1 MSIENVEQAVA
12 ELSPVVDHA
21 VSTVGRLTAK
31 LDEMDAKDAR
41 LDALAGQLRNLKDVL
56 ASTFGTPEA

>member
-1 MSIENVEQAVA
+1 MSVDNVEAAVA

-21 VSTVGRLTAK
+21 VSTVSRLTAK

-41 LDALAGQLRNLKDVL
+41 LEAVAASLRNLKDVL